1 MRRNALLILLVFVM
15 TMLAAACTDD
25 EPSDISGCEHPEGVS
40 EAEIYTNDGGCAYG
54 VKEVHAAE
62 GGHGEESEEHS
73 EEGTESESE
82 GEHAE
87 EESDTSEGEA
97 TAEAEATEESH

>member
-1 MRRNALLILLVFVM
+1 MRRNALLILLIFVM

-40 EAEIYTNDGGCAYG
+40 EEEIYTNDGGCAYG

-62 GGHGEESEEHS
+62 GEHGEESEEHS
-73 EEGTESESE
+73 EEGEEHSE
-82 GEHAE
+82 
-87 EESDTSEGEA
+87 EA
-97 TAEAEATEESH
+97 APTAEATEEAH